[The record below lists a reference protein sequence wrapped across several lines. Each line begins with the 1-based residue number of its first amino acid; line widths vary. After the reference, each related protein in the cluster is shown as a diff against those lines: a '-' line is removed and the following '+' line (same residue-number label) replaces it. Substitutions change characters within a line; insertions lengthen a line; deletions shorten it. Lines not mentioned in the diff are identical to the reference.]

1 MIFGLNHITLWETR
15 MNASA
20 AASSRNRRRQAAK
33 KLAAY
38 AIAPLSLGV
47 LSCGEADAGV
57 VSINVGP
64 TGFNIADINAGVSA
78 GTIGSRADFP
88 TTGGGTLNLYN
99 NINPNIDFSAIG
111 LGGYS
116 QGSYLQFAVG
126 ANFSSPT
133 NFAAG
138 QTVSNFA
145 NFAASGLNAKFKTF
159 YAGTNTSP
167 DFGAGSY
174 MGFRDALG
182 RFGYLEVTWSSSS
195 NQFQILSGAYE
206 SVPGTPIAVPEPAT
220 MGAIGVA
227 ALALGAGAIR
237 RSRKARKEIAAAG

>member
-1 MIFGLNHITLWETR
+1 
-15 MNASA
+15 MNAST
-20 AASSRNRRRQAAK
+20 AASSRNRRRRAAK

-38 AIAPLSLGV
+38 AAAPLSLGL
-47 LSCGEADAGV
+47 LSCGEADAAV

-64 TGFNIADINAGVSA
+64 TGFNIAGINAGLSA
-78 GTIGSRADFP
+78 GTTGSRADFP

-99 NINPNIDFSAIG
+99 NLNTNVDFSSIG
-111 LGGYS
+111 LGAYS

-126 ANFSSPT
+126 VNTASPT
-133 NFAAG
+133 NFSAG
-138 QTVSNFA
+138 QTVSSLADFTNSFT
-145 NFAASGLNAKFKTF
+145 NSKFKTF
-159 YAGTNTSP
+159 YSTTSTSP

-174 MGFRDALG
+174 MGFRDVLG
-182 RFGYLEVTWSSSS
+182 RYGYLEVTWSSSS
-195 NQFQILSGAYE
+195 SQFQILSGAYE
-206 SVPGTPIAVPEPAT
+206 SVPGTPIVVPEPAT

>member
-1 MIFGLNHITLWETR
+1 MTS
-15 MNASA
+15 SA

-64 TGFNIADINAGVSA
+64 TGFNIAGINGGVPAGSA
-78 GTIGSRADFP
+78 ENRDNFP
-88 TTGGGTLNLYN
+88 TTGGGMLYLFN
-99 NINPNIDFSAIG
+99 RNTTPFNIG
-111 LGGYS
+111 LGGKK
-116 QGSYLQFAVG
+116 QLPPYLGLAINGNQLYAG
-126 ANFSSPT
+126 PK

-138 QTVSNFA
+138 QTVGSNELF
-145 NFAASGLNAKFKTF
+145 SPIVGDSLFKYTSIYNGTF
-159 YAGTNTSP
+159 TSP

-174 MGFRDALG
+174 MGFRDAQG
-182 RFGYLEVTWSSSS
+182 RYGYLEVTWSSSS
-195 NQFQILSGAYE
+195 SQFQILSGAYE

>member
-1 MIFGLNHITLWETR
+1 

-47 LSCGEADAGV
+47 LSCGEADAGI

-64 TGFNIADINAGVSA
+64 TGFNIAGINGGIPA
-78 GTIGSRADFP
+78 GTAEARNNFP
-88 TTGGGTLNLYN
+88 TTGGGMLNLFN
-99 NINPNIDFSAIG
+99 RNTTPFSIG
-111 LGGYS
+111 LTGQYE
-116 QGSYLQFAVG
+116 LPTALDFAYDQQTF
-126 ANFSSPT
+126 ASPK
-133 NFAAG
+133 NFAEG
-138 QTVSNFA
+138 QTVGSNSSFSA
-145 NFAASGLNAKFKTF
+145 GPYSLFKYTTQ
-159 YAGTNTSP
+159 YEGTKTSP

-174 MGFRDALG
+174 MGFRDKLG
-182 RFGYLEVTWSSSS
+182 RYGYLEVTWSSSS